1 MINYL
6 KYLIL
11 KKFNKNIY
19 ILQII
24 IFQYILF
31 IYIYLNFNFEIF
43 KISH

>member
-19 ILQII
+19 ILKII

-31 IYIYLNFNFEIF
+31 IYIYPNFN
-43 KISH
+43 